1 MGGGGGE
8 QLQGSC
14 KNWQNFGFSG
24 PMSMTKPLLYLAR
37 KKGIHT
43 AKNLNQAVL
52 VREPK
57 ADAGPTVFF
66 HSTKSFYKI

>member
-14 KNWQNFGFSG
+14 KNRQNFGFSG

-37 KKGIHT
+37 KKNT
-43 AKNLNQAVL
+43 YSK
-52 VREPK
+52 
-57 ADAGPTVFF
+57 
-66 HSTKSFYKI
+66 KSESSF

>member
-14 KNWQNFGFSG
+14 KNLQNFGFSG

-43 AKNLNQAVL
+43 AKNLNQAL
-52 VREPK
+52 IKP
-57 ADAGPTVFF
+57 FW
-66 HSTKSFYKI
+66 